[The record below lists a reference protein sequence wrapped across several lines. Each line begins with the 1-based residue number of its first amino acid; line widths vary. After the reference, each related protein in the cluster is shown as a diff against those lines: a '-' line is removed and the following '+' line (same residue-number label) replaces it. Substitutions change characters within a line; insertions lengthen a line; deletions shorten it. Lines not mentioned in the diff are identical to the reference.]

1 MADQPE
7 CSCCM
12 IIGLIGKANVGKST
26 FFNAATDLT
35 VPVANY
41 PFTTIEPNVGVAYA
55 RTKCVCREFGV
66 QDNPVHSV
74 CIDGNRFIPVKL
86 IDVAGLVPGA
96 HAGKGLGNKFLDDA
110 RQADVLI
117 HVIDASAST
126 DNNGRPVRAGTGD
139 PTFDIHF
146 VEEEFDLWIESIIG
160 RDWSKIA
167 REAESQ
173 GQKLEQL
180 LAKRLSGLAISEQVI
195 TTAIQTSGLSLKK
208 PVTWNHDDVLLLCKV
223 LRTKAKPFVIAAN
236 KADLPSAEDNIK
248 KMKAGGLE
256 LIPCAS
262 EAEALLRKA
271 SKKGILHYLPGDAS
285 FDVKP
290 EVTLNAPQQKAL
302 DIVKGFM
309 QKYGSTGVQEVINIA
324 CFKFLRMVEVYPVE
338 DEFKLTDKK
347 GNVLPDVWLLPEGS
361 TAKDLAGAIHAD
373 LAKGFLYA
381 IDVRTKQR
389 ISANHRLKS
398 GDVIKIASATS
409 RG

>member
-1 MADQPE
+1 
-7 CSCCM
+7 M

-26 FFNAATDLT
+26 FFNAATDLAA
-35 VPVANY
+35 PVANY

-86 IDVAGLVPGA
+86 VDVAGLVPGA

-110 RQADVLI
+110 RQADALI
-117 HVIDASAST
+117 HIIDASGST
-126 DNNGRPVRAGTGD
+126 DNIGRPVRARTGD
-139 PTFDIHF
+139 PVFDIQF
-146 VEEEFDLWIESIIG
+146 VEEEFDLWLESIIG
-160 RDWSKIA
+160 RDWGKTA

-180 LAKRLSGLAISEQVI
+180 LARRLSGLAINEQTI
-195 TTAIQTSGLSLKK
+195 TNAVQASGLASKK
-208 PVTWNHDDVLLLCKV
+208 PVAWTQNDILLFCKV
-223 LRTKAKPFVIAAN
+223 LRKRVKPFVIAAN
-236 KADLPSAEDNIK
+236 KADLPSADDNIK

-256 LIPCAS
+256 LVPCAS

-290 EVTLNAPQQKAL
+290 EVVLTAQQLKAL
-302 DIVKGFM
+302 DIVKMFM
-309 QKYGSTGVQEVINIA
+309 QKYGSTGVQEAINIA
-324 CFKFLRMVEVYPVE
+324 CFKLLRMVAVYPVE

-347 GNVLPDVWLLPEGS
+347 GNILPDVWFLPEGS
-361 TAKDLAGAIHAD
+361 TAKNLAEAIHAD

-381 IDVRTKQR
+381 VDARTKQR
-389 ISANHRLKS
+389 IAANHQLKN

>member
-1 MADQPE
+1 
-7 CSCCM
+7 M

-26 FFNAATDLT
+26 FFNAATDLAAT
-35 VPVANY
+35 VANY

-86 IDVAGLVPGA
+86 VDVAGLVPGA

-110 RQADVLI
+110 RQADALI
-117 HVIDASAST
+117 HIIDASGST
-126 DNNGRPVRAGTGD
+126 DNNGRPVPAGSGD
-139 PTFDIHF
+139 PIFDIQF
-146 VEEEFDLWIESIIG
+146 VEEELDLWLESIIG
-160 RDWSKIA
+160 RDWGKTA

-180 LAKRLSGLAISEQVI
+180 LAKRLSGLAINEQTI
-195 TTAIQTSGLSLKK
+195 TNAVQASGLASKK
-208 PVTWNHDDVLLLCKV
+208 PVAWTENDILQFCKV
-223 LRTKAKPFVIAAN
+223 LRTRAKPFVIAAN
-236 KADLPSAEDNIK
+236 KADLPAADNNIE
-248 KMKAGGLE
+248 KMKADGLE
-256 LIPCAS
+256 PVPCAS

-271 SKKGILHYLPGDAS
+271 SKKGILHYLPGDTS

-290 EVTLNAPQQKAL
+290 EVVLSAPQLKAL
-302 DIVKGFM
+302 DIVKTFM
-309 QKYGSTGVQEVINIA
+309 QKYGSTGVQEAINIA
-324 CFKFLRMVEVYPVE
+324 CFKLLRMVAVYPVE

-347 GNVLPDVWLLPEGS
+347 GNILPDVWLLPEGS
-361 TAKDLAGAIHAD
+361 TAKNLAEAIHSD

-381 IDVRTKQR
+381 VDARTKQR
-389 ISANHRLKS
+389 IAANHQLKN

>member
-1 MADQPE
+1 
-7 CSCCM
+7 M

-26 FFNAATDLT
+26 FFNAATDLA

-74 CIDGNRFIPVKL
+74 CIDGNRFIPIKL
-86 IDVAGLVPGA
+86 VDVAGLVPGA

-110 RQADVLI
+110 RQANALI
-117 HVIDASAST
+117 HIIDASGST
-126 DNNGRPVRAGTGD
+126 DNNGRPIRAGTGD
-139 PTFDIHF
+139 PVFDIQF
-146 VEEEFDLWIESIIG
+146 VEEEFVLWLESIIG
-160 RDWSKIA
+160 RDWGKTA

-180 LAKRLSGLAISEQVI
+180 LAKRLSGLGINEQTI
-195 TTAIQTSGLSLKK
+195 TNAVQASDLTSKK
-208 PVTWNHDDVLLLCKV
+208 SVAWTHDDILRFCKV
-223 LRTKAKPFVIAAN
+223 LRTRAKPFVIAAN
-236 KADLPSAEDNIK
+236 KADLPAADDNIK

-271 SKKGILHYLPGDAS
+271 SKKGILHYLPGDVS
-285 FDVKP
+285 FEVKP
-290 EVTLNAPQQKAL
+290 EVALSAPQLKAL
-302 DIVKGFM
+302 DIVKTFM
-309 QKYGSTGVQEVINIA
+309 QKYGSTGVQEAINIA
-324 CFKFLRMVEVYPVE
+324 CFKLLRMVAVYPVE

-347 GNVLPDVWLLPEGS
+347 GNILPDVWLLPEGS
-361 TAKDLAGAIHAD
+361 TAKNLAGAIHAD

-381 IDVRTKQR
+381 VDARTKQR
-389 ISANHRLKS
+389 IAANHQLKN

>member
-1 MADQPE
+1 
-7 CSCCM
+7 M

-26 FFNAATDLT
+26 FFNAATDLAA
-35 VPVANY
+35 PVANY

-86 IDVAGLVPGA
+86 VDVAGLVPGA

-110 RQADVLI
+110 RQADALI
-117 HVIDASAST
+117 HIIDASGST

-139 PTFDIHF
+139 PVFDTQF
-146 VEEEFDLWIESIIG
+146 VEEEFDLWLESIIG
-160 RDWSKIA
+160 RDWGKTA

-180 LAKRLSGLAISEQVI
+180 LAKRLSGLGINEQTIANAVQ
-195 TTAIQTSGLSLKK
+195 ASSLALKK
-208 PVTWNHDDVLLLCKV
+208 PVAWTHDDILRFCKV
-223 LRTKAKPFVIAAN
+223 LRTRAKPFVIAAN
-236 KADLPSAEDNIK
+236 KADLPAADDNIK
-248 KMKAGGLE
+248 KMKAGGME
-256 LIPCAS
+256 LVPCAS

-271 SKKGILHYLPGDAS
+271 SKKGILHYLPGDVS

-290 EVTLNAPQQKAL
+290 KVTLSAQQLKAL
-302 DIVKGFM
+302 DIVKMFM
-309 QKYGSTGVQEVINIA
+309 QKYGSTGVQEAINIA
-324 CFKFLRMVEVYPVE
+324 CFKLLHMVAVYPVE

-347 GNVLPDVWLLPEGS
+347 GNILPDVWLLPEGS
-361 TAKDLAGAIHAD
+361 TVKNLAEAIHAD

-381 IDVRTKQR
+381 VDARTKQR
-389 ISANHRLKS
+389 IAANHQLKN

>member
-1 MADQPE
+1 
-7 CSCCM
+7 M

-26 FFNAATDLT
+26 FFNAATDLAAT
-35 VPVANY
+35 VANY

-86 IDVAGLVPGA
+86 VDVAGLVPGA

-110 RQADVLI
+110 RQADALI
-117 HVIDASAST
+117 HIIDASGST
-126 DNNGRPVRAGTGD
+126 DNNGRPVPAGTGD
-139 PTFDIHF
+139 PIFDIQF
-146 VEEEFDLWIESIIG
+146 IEEELDLWLESIIG
-160 RDWSKIA
+160 RDWGKTA

-180 LAKRLSGLAISEQVI
+180 LAKRLSGLAINEQTI
-195 TTAIQTSGLSLKK
+195 TNAVQASGLSSKK
-208 PVTWNHDDVLLLCKV
+208 PVAWTENDILQFCKV
-223 LRTKAKPFVIAAN
+223 LRTRAKPFLIAAN
-236 KADLPSAEDNIK
+236 KADLPAADNNIK
-248 KMKAGGLE
+248 KMKADGLE
-256 LIPCAS
+256 PVPCAS

-290 EVTLNAPQQKAL
+290 EVVLSAPQLKAL
-302 DIVKGFM
+302 DIVKTFM
-309 QKYGSTGVQEVINIA
+309 QKYGSTGVQEAINIA
-324 CFKFLRMVEVYPVE
+324 CFKLLRMVAVYPVE

-347 GNVLPDVWLLPEGS
+347 GNILPDVWLLPEGS
-361 TAKDLAGAIHAD
+361 TAKNLAEAIHSD

-381 IDVRTKQR
+381 VDARTKQR
-389 ISANHRLKS
+389 IAATHQLKN
-398 GDVIKIASATS
+398 GDVIKITSATS

>member
-1 MADQPE
+1 
-7 CSCCM
+7 M

-26 FFNAATDLT
+26 FFNAATDLAAT
-35 VPVANY
+35 VANY

-86 IDVAGLVPGA
+86 VDVAGLVPGA

-110 RQADVLI
+110 RQADALI
-117 HVIDASAST
+117 HIIDASGST
-126 DNNGRPVRAGTGD
+126 DNNGRPVPAGTSD
-139 PTFDIHF
+139 PIFDIQF
-146 VEEEFDLWIESIIG
+146 IEEELDLWLESIIG
-160 RDWSKIA
+160 RDWGKTA

-173 GQKLEQL
+173 GQKLEHL
-180 LAKRLSGLAISEQVI
+180 LAKRLSGLAINEQTI
-195 TTAIQTSGLSLKK
+195 TNAVQASGLASKK
-208 PVTWNHDDVLLLCKV
+208 LVAWTENDILQFCKV
-223 LRTKAKPFVIAAN
+223 LRTRAKPFVIAAN
-236 KADLPSAEDNIK
+236 KADLPAADNNIE
-248 KMKAGGLE
+248 KMKGDGLE
-256 LIPCAS
+256 PVPCAS

-290 EVTLNAPQQKAL
+290 EVVLSAPQLKAL
-302 DIVKGFM
+302 DIVKTFM
-309 QKYGSTGVQEVINIA
+309 QKYGSTGVQEAINIA
-324 CFKFLRMVEVYPVE
+324 CFKLLRMVAVYPVE

-347 GNVLPDVWLLPEGS
+347 GNILPDVWLLPEGS
-361 TAKDLAGAIHAD
+361 TAKNLAEAIHSD

-381 IDVRTKQR
+381 VDARTKQR
-389 ISANHRLKS
+389 IAATHQLKN

>member
-1 MADQPE
+1 
-7 CSCCM
+7 M

-26 FFNAATDLT
+26 FFNAATDLAAT
-35 VPVANY
+35 VANY

-86 IDVAGLVPGA
+86 VDVAGLVPGA
-96 HAGKGLGNKFLDDA
+96 HAGKGLGNRFLDDA
-110 RQADVLI
+110 RQADALI
-117 HVIDASAST
+117 HIIDASGST
-126 DNNGRPVRAGTGD
+126 DNNGRPVPAGTGD
-139 PTFDIHF
+139 PIFDIQF
-146 VEEEFDLWIESIIG
+146 IEEELDLWLESIIG
-160 RDWSKIA
+160 RDWGKTA

-180 LAKRLSGLAISEQVI
+180 LAKRLSGLAINEQTI
-195 TTAIQTSGLSLKK
+195 TNAVQASGLSSKK
-208 PVTWNHDDVLLLCKV
+208 LVAWTENDILQFCKV
-223 LRTKAKPFVIAAN
+223 LRTRAKPFLIAAN
-236 KADLPSAEDNIK
+236 KADLPAADNNIK
-248 KMKAGGLE
+248 KMKADGLE
-256 LIPCAS
+256 PVPCAS

-290 EVTLNAPQQKAL
+290 EVVLSAPQLKAL
-302 DIVKGFM
+302 DIVKTFM
-309 QKYGSTGVQEVINIA
+309 QKYGSTGVQEAINIA
-324 CFKFLRMVEVYPVE
+324 CFKLLRMVAVYPVE

-347 GNVLPDVWLLPEGS
+347 GNILPDVWLLPEGS
-361 TAKDLAGAIHAD
+361 TAKNLAEAIHSD

-381 IDVRTKQR
+381 VDARTKQR
-389 ISANHRLKS
+389 IAATHQLKN
-398 GDVIKIASATS
+398 GDVIKITSATS